1 MKETNYNDIQ
11 KFAIAVQKYFSNY
24 KKSNEEE
31 RKDLFLILQ
40 SEIKDLSCDDFRIYH
55 FRAFHQNA
63 LDQIDKAKV
72 NIDKAIELLPFV
84 KNDISSDIANCK
96 FLFAP
101 VDKSNTSV
109 IVEEMTYCR
118 NFIGDIYSLAGEIYA
133 KIGKQAESFDYY
145 KKALYYHSFFKS
157 EFEGKNAVRVFSFR
171 RFNQYTLADLINNEI
186 TVTTSTCMN
195 DPFDSLIN
203 LWSDEAN
210 LSQTCK
216 EQLHIKP
223 MHDAF
228 GQYRIRSFCMGKG
241 NQAVKNILTQV

>member
-1 MKETNYNDIQ
+1 MKETYYNDIQ

-72 NIDKAIELLPFV
+72 NIDKAIELLSFV

-118 NFIGDIYSLAGEIYA
+118 NLIGDIYSLAGEIYA
-133 KIGKQAESFDYY
+133 KIGANRQNLLIII
-145 KKALYYHSFFKS
+145 KKLCIITLFSNQNLR
-157 EFEGKNAVRVFSFR
+157 GKMLFVFS
-171 RFNQYTLADLINNEI
+171 LSEDLIN
-186 TVTTSTCMN
+186 
-195 DPFDSLIN
+195 SL
-203 LWSDEAN
+203 W
-210 LSQTCK
+210 QT
-216 EQLHIKP
+216 L
-223 MHDAF
+223 
-228 GQYRIRSFCMGKG
+228 
-241 NQAVKNILTQV
+241 